1 MAEFRARTAEELAGT
16 RRAEDRG
23 DGGMDPLA
31 SGNPRKQG
39 LNRKMRDMGFDP
51 ELLRTVPAVVRDLT
65 TNDLEDLAKK
75 LTGVEVNNPRIDRL
89 TIEDLQGVE
98 ALFADA
104 RAKVLQHVAVDMG
117 NTRGLASAR
126 GVDISCCCCTPC
138 CCCAASD
145 TSPFEE

>member
-1 MAEFRARTAEELAGT
+1 
-16 RRAEDRG
+16 
-23 DGGMDPLA
+23 
-31 SGNPRKQG
+31 
-39 LNRKMRDMGFDP
+39 MGFDP

-65 TNDLEDLAKK
+65 TNDLEDLANK

-89 TIEDLQGVE
+89 TIEELQGVE